1 MFKKLLVGAA
11 LSLSSFAFAGPTHH
25 AVPVGPAVPV
35 APMVRDDR
43 FDVAQGRMLLR
54 ELDLSRRNPYAA
66 RDLDRR
72 IMAFIQAEL
81 AESRRDSRSEFGRR
95 ERREERDSSRQLS
108 RILSAYSRV
117 EGRFGRA
124 LAEKRQL
131 LSEAIDIAERD
142 LRDGRPDRFSRR

>member
-1 MFKKLLVGAA
+1 VFKNLIVGAA
-11 LSLSSFAFAGPTHH
+11 LSLSSFAFAGPSHH
-25 AVPVGPAVPV
+25 AVPVGPPVPV
-35 APMVRDDR
+35 MQNDR

-54 ELDLSRRNPYAA
+54 ELDMARRNPYAM
-66 RDLDRR
+66 RDLDLR
-72 IMAFIQAEL
+72 IRAFIEAEL

-117 EGRFGRA
+117 EGRFGGRA

-131 LSEAIDIAERD
+131 LSEAIDVAERD

>member
-1 MFKKLLVGAA
+1 MFKNLIVGAA
-11 LSLSSFAFAGPTHH
+11 LSLSSFAFAGPSHH
-25 AVPVGPAVPV
+25 AVPVGPPVPV
-35 APMVRDDR
+35 MQNDR

-54 ELDLSRRNPYAA
+54 ELDMARRNPYAM
-66 RDLDRR
+66 RDLDLR
-72 IMAFIQAEL
+72 IRAFIEAEL

-108 RILSAYSRV
+108 RILSAYARV
-117 EGRFGRA
+117 EGRFGGRA

-131 LSEAIDIAERD
+131 LSEAIDVAERD